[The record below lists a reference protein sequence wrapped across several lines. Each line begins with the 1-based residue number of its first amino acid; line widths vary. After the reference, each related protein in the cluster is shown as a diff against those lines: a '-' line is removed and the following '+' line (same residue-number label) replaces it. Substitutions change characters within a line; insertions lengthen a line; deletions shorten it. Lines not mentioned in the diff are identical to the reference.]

1 MVLGSGEI
9 EGAPQN
15 QTGGVNSAFNT
26 NGTNGPVTS
35 GVNFTPVN
43 WFSVAPQP
51 GVGAFYTITF
61 TDTGLSSGT
70 ATTISNNNVPLSLAS
85 NQFPGPASGIG
96 GRNFSYVIKDL
107 SGTTVAS
114 GTGNTNN
121 SI

>member
-1 MVLGSGEI
+1 MLMALGI

-15 QTGGVNSAFNT
+15 QSGGVNSTFNT
-26 NGTNGPVTS
+26 DGTNGPVTS

-43 WFSVAPQP
+43 WFNVAPQP
-51 GVGAFYTITF
+51 GVGTLYTITF

-70 ATTISNNNVPLSLAS
+70 ALIISNNNIPLSLAA
-85 NQFPGPASGIG
+85 NQFPGPSGGIG
-96 GRNFSYVIKDL
+96 GRNFSYVIKNL
-107 SGTTVAS
+107 GGTTVAS